1 MASVPVDR
9 PAVRL
14 PQRNVLSDDVYESV
28 KALIMDHVVEPGARM
43 SIDGLAR
50 DLQVSPTPLREA
62 LARLESDGLV
72 VKQPLRGY
80 RSTPLLTTEEL
91 TALYDFRLLIEP
103 WAAAQAAAR
112 IDDAGSAALQEEMET
127 GAHVPEGGDYET
139 FKSLTLHDTRFHD
152 LVARLSGNE
161 PLRLAL
167 ERTHCHL
174 HTFRLYYSSGIGSQ
188 AVAEHRAVV
197 KAIAGGR
204 PEAAEKA
211 MRRHLEKAL
220 RRLVVATTD
229 GE

>member
-9 PAVRL
+9 AMVRL
-14 PQRNVLSDDVYESV
+14 PQRNVLSDGVYESV
-28 KALIMDHVVEPGARM
+28 KALIMDHIVAPGARM

-50 DLQVSPTPLREA
+50 DLEVSPTPLREA
-62 LARLESDGLV
+62 LARLESEGLV

-80 RSTPLLTTEEL
+80 RATELLTNDEL

-103 WAAAQAAAR
+103 WAAAHAAER
-112 IDDAGSAALQEEMET
+112 ITEETAAELQTEMDNGGE
-127 GAHVPEGGDYET
+127 VPEGGEYET
-139 FKSLTLHDTRFHD
+139 FKSLTMHDARFHD

-161 PLRLAL
+161 PLRAAL

-197 KAIAGGR
+197 KAIAAGR

-220 RRLVVATTD
+220 RRLVSATS
-229 GE
+229 EPE

>member
-28 KALIMDHVVEPGARM
+28 KALIMDHIVEPGARM

-80 RSTPLLTTEEL
+80 RATPLLTTEEL
-91 TALYDFRLLIEP
+91 TALYQFRLLIEP
-103 WAAAQAAAR
+103 WAAAQAAAH
-112 IDDAGSAALQEEMET
+112 IDDAGSAALQEEMDTGGDVPET
-127 GAHVPEGGDYET
+127 GEYET

-188 AVAEHRAVV
+188 AVAEHRGVV
-197 KAIAGGR
+197 KAIVAGR

>member
-1 MASVPVDR
+1 MTSVPADR
-9 PAVRL
+9 ASVRL

-28 KALIMDHVVEPGARM
+28 KALIMDHIVEPGARM

-80 RSTPLLTTEEL
+80 RATPLLTTQEL

-103 WAAAQAAAR
+103 WAAAHAAER
-112 IDDAGSAALQEEMET
+112 VNDAGVAALEAEMDS
-127 GAHVPEGGDYET
+127 GADVPESGEYDT
-139 FKSLTLHDTRFHD
+139 FKSLTMHDSRFHD
-152 LVARLSGNE
+152 LVAQLSGNE

-197 KAIAGGR
+197 KAIVGGR

-220 RRLVVATTD
+220 RRLVVATSTD
-229 GE
+229 